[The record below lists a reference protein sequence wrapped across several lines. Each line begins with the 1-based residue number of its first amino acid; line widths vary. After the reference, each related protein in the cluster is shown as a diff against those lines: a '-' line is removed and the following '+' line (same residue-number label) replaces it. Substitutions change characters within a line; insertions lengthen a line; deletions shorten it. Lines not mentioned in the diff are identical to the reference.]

1 MPNKKTTRPSSGIS
15 SGERDVQRAKRW
27 QQVLFIGISIMVLL
41 SMVVSLIR

>member
-1 MPNKKTTRPSSGIS
+1 MT

-27 QQVLFIGISIMVLL
+27 QQMLFIAISILILL

>member
-1 MPNKKTTRPSSGIS
+1 MPNKKTTRQSSGIS